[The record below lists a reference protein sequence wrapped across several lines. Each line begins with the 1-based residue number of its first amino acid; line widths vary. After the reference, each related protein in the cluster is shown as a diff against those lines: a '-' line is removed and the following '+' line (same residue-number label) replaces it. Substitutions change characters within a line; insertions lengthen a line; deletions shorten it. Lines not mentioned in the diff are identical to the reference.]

1 MRLKNHLDPGLT
13 FVKLQATDKSTL
25 LRLLTDKAA
34 EHVPGIDSADLL
46 RRLEERESAATTG
59 IGNGVAIPHTTV
71 MGLEKTICLLAQIP
85 AGVEFDSID
94 GRPVHFVFMLLSP
107 AESVWTHLRH
117 LARISRIAS
126 SDDFIRNVVAAPDPE
141 AVVELVAREDG
152 KHVD

>member
-13 FVKLQATDKSTL
+13 FVNLQATDKSTL

-34 EHVPGIDSADLL
+34 EHVPGTDSVDLL
-46 RRLEERESAATTG
+46 RRLEERESTASTG
-59 IGNGVAIPHTTV
+59 IGNGVAIPHTTI

-94 GRPVHFVFMLLSP
+94 GRPVYFVFMLLSP
-107 AESVWTHLRH
+107 AEAVWTHLRH

-126 SDDFIRNVVAAPDPE
+126 SDDFIRDVVAAPDPK
-141 AVVELVAREDG
+141 AVVELVVREDG

>member
-1 MRLKNHLDPGLT
+1 MQLKNHLDPGLT

-34 EHVPGIDSADLL
+34 EHVPGIDSMDLL
-46 RRLEERESAATTG
+46 RRLEERESTATTG

-71 MGLEKTICLLAQIP
+71 MGLERTICLLAQIP

-94 GRPVHFVFMLLSP
+94 GRPVRFVFMLLSP
-107 AESVWTHLRH
+107 AEAVWTHLRH

-126 SDDFIRNVVAAPDPE
+126 SEDFIRDVVAAPDPE
-141 AVVELVAREDG
+141 AVVELVAREDA